1 MEKWAIGTVRVL
13 TAAICVKVYVGDVFL
28 GMGPSMEP
36 TLPDRVIFL
45 VEKLS
50 LRWRPATVG
59 DVVVVS
65 SPTRANGS
73 MCKRIIAM
81 VQTKCIR
88 RTTTNNEQILDL
100 RKDRDNA
107 TASVDSRH
115 YGPIPAALIL
125 GRASYKVPSIATT
138 KSPNRSVLA
147 LAIVGIR
154 PTR

>member
-1 MEKWAIGTVRVL
+1 MEKWAIGAVRVL

-88 RTTTNNEQILDL
+88 RTTTNNEQILGTLD
-100 RKDRDNA
+100 
-107 TASVDSRH
+107 RH
-115 YGPIPAALIL
+115 YKVSKPSYASFGHCRNSPNALI
-125 GRASYKVPSIATT
+125 K
-138 KSPNRSVLA
+138 
-147 LAIVGIR
+147 
-154 PTR
+154 

>member
-88 RTTTNNEQILDL
+88 RTTTNNEQIL
-100 RKDRDNA
+100 RDNA

-125 GRASYKVPSIATT
+125 GRASYKVPSIVTA
-138 KSPNRSVLA
+138 KSLNRPVLA

>member
-1 MEKWAIGTVRVL
+1 
-13 TAAICVKVYVGDVFL
+13 
-28 GMGPSMEP
+28 MGPSMEP

-81 VQTKCIR
+81 EGQFVKR
-88 RTTTNNEQILDL
+88 RPRFEADAEEIVEVPKGHVWLEG
-100 RKDRDNA
+100 DNA

-125 GRASYKVPSIATT
+125 GRASYKLWPLSEFAQRVD
-138 KSPNRSVLA
+138 
-147 LAIVGIR
+147 
-154 PTR
+154 

>member
-1 MEKWAIGTVRVL
+1 MEKWAIGAVRVL

-88 RTTTNNEQILDL
+88 RTTTNNEQILG
-100 RKDRDNA
+100 DNA

-138 KSPNRSVLA
+138 KSPNRPVLA